1 MQIRSVKGAGTIC
14 SDTSFPL
21 TLEDYGRAYTPPQ
34 RFQLATPERTSVD
47 HALKVLPAD
56 GTFSL
61 ESWAQRTLLV
71 HRFSI

>member
-21 TLEDYGRAYTPPQ
+21 TLEDYGRAYSSPK

-56 GTFSL
+56 GTLSL

-71 HRFSI
+71 HRF